1 MRRKFAGILCG
12 LLFAA
17 SAQAETFRNPV
28 IGLSIE
34 KPNDWH
40 VLSADANAKNLEK
53 AELGRPEFQAAIRRY
68 ASVPLIAFT
77 RYLEPYPDLNASVK
91 LNTRPVGSFV
101 GKSGQEI
108 LQLML
113 PALQAMMSDIK
124 IITAPEPTQL
134 AGKAAGHMTLAYT
147 LKSGSALYPAISE
160 MWVVPRGSYFIVIG
174 AGYRP
179 DKKTGDDKAVS
190 KIIRSIKLDN

>member
-1 MRRKFAGILCG
+1 MRKRIAALVFGF
-12 LLFAA
+12 LLAA
-17 SAQAETFRNPV
+17 SAQAETIRNPV

-34 KPNDWH
+34 KPDEWH
-40 VLSADANAKNLEK
+40 VLTADANAKNLEK
-53 AELGRPEFQAAIRRY
+53 VDFGSPEFQAAIRRY

-108 LQLML
+108 LQAVL
-113 PALQAMMSDIK
+113 PSLQAVMSEVK
-124 IITAPEPTQL
+124 IITAPETTRL
-134 AGKAAGHMTLAYT
+134 AGKPAGHMALSYT
-147 LKSGSALYPAISE
+147 LKSGSASYPAIAE
-160 MWVVPRGSYFIVIG
+160 MWVVPRGAYFILIG

-179 DKKTGDDKAVS
+179 DEKTGDRKTVS
-190 KIIRSIKLDN
+190 NIISLIKLDN